1 MVLWNVCKH
10 IPDYTASPPSMQDFH
25 SSICSQFCNSFAL
38 NRLLKTSR
46 FTDTTSS
53 PVVQLSYETSKWQ
66 LSYETSKWQTVVS
79 TTSVALAVTP
89 LRLHDHAPHCAP
101 RRFLIKLC
109 GPRFYSTLY
118 YARYKPSKI
127 LPNSNC
133 CIQAPASS
141 TAFSSLSWY
150 YFFIKYFWQK
160 NGAGYI

>member
-1 MVLWNVCKH
+1 M
-10 IPDYTASPPSMQDFH
+10 
-25 SSICSQFCNSFAL
+25 
-38 NRLLKTSR
+38 
-46 FTDTTSS
+46 
-53 PVVQLSYETSKWQ
+53 QLSYETSKWQ
-66 LSYETSKWQTVVS
+66 RVVS
-79 TTSVALAVTP
+79 TSSVALAATP
-89 LRLHDHAPHCAP
+89 CRLHDHAHCAP

-160 NGAGYI
+160 NGAGYIGTVRFTTQWRQNSAGYTGTVRFTTQWRLTALSTPAVYLLQPKKATGSIKC